1 MCLCASLCVTLSCV
15 MCSSGLSGSVMNP
28 YGPVGICLRYSWGQ
42 PNELDPY
49 TVIIRL
55 ITMFRYKMTKIN
67 RENARSRSAAK
78 GWLDNVDRRR
88 VSRSAA
94 SWMLRSLGKV
104 SQRREKIHIKKFF
117 KMAFGVPAVVV
128 CIWKWQRMDGDH
140 WYCGGTYGD
149 DGPPCLS
156 SSPVQGQFDTWRR
169 RNTRDGV
176 WLEINLLT
184 YLHKHVGWDCIVGAI
199 LRG

>member
-104 SQRREKIHIKKFF
+104 SQRREKIHRKEMF
-117 KMAFGVPAVVV
+117 KNGIRCACCCCLHMKMTANGWRSLILRRD
-128 CIWKWQRMDGDH
+128 IW
-140 WYCGGTYGD
+140 
-149 DGPPCLS
+149 
-156 SSPVQGQFDTWRR
+156 WRR
-169 RNTRDGV
+169 SALFVLVACPRTV
-176 WLEINLLT
+176 WHL
-184 YLHKHVGWDCIVGAI
+184 A
-199 LRG
+199 